1 MSAAAD
7 RANAL
12 RWDGRAGRYEVW
24 YLIVAGKFWL
34 RYTLRVPTD
43 PAEEG
48 EAALWLV
55 SFAGTPAARKEVF
68 PLEAFRAPG
77 SGWPI
82 ELGPARLCGTA
93 AHGSLAGARWELE
106 LHGDA
111 PPFAHTHPLVRA
123 LRVAKTQLVCSA
135 PALAI
140 SGFVEVDGVRQAL
153 DRAPGHQAHIW
164 GSRHAQRWGWA
175 HANGPGGRWVEAL
188 AAKVPGAPQLALWA
202 TEERRAN
209 GPLALLRTHALVEPG
224 RLEVGPYRV
233 EADPRSVV
241 GVTYQDP
248 DGTPAYCY
256 HAECARL
263 RGPGID
269 VDTAALEYGTR
280 EPLPGVPLALI

>member
-188 AAKVPGAPQLALWA
+188 AAKVPGAPQLALSDL
-202 TEERRAN
+202 T
-209 GPLALLRTHALVEPG
+209 PLHEYFRSLRDV
-224 RLEVGPYRV
+224 RLEITG
-233 EADPRSVV
+233 AD
-241 GVTYQDP
+241 
-248 DGTPAYCY
+248 
-256 HAECARL
+256 L
-263 RGPGID
+263 
-269 VDTAALEYGTR
+269 AALGLGESPRVG
-280 EPLPGVPLALI
+280 EVLAELRRRKLNGDLDGRDSELAAAQELIAQE